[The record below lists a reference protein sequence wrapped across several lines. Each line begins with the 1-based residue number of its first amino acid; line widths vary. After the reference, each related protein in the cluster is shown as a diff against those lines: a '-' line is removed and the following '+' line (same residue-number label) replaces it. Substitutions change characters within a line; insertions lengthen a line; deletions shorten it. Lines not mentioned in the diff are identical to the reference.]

1 MLPPQ
6 DFLHLCL
13 RMESAPAA
21 KDLGRRGGATAD
33 LGAALGEPYLRLAP
47 RALWVAGW
55 RLPAAKI
62 TSKSG
67 CLCRN
72 HPLPWGQRHRSG
84 VGTAEAGGRGQ
95 VGAAALRLPRDPP
108 ALPTARFFP
117 GNPFLFQIEPS

>member
-6 DFLHLCL
+6 DFLKLCL

-21 KDLGRRGGATAD
+21 KDLGRRGGATAG
-33 LGAALGEPYLRLAP
+33 LGAALDEPYLRLAP

-67 CLCRN
+67 CLCHN
-72 HPLPWGQRHRSG
+72 HPPPWDSVTGQ
-84 VGTAEAGGRGQ
+84 E
-95 VGAAALRLPRDPP
+95 
-108 ALPTARFFP
+108 
-117 GNPFLFQIEPS
+117 